1 MKDKK
6 TLYLYGMRLRGF
18 SPGCQPME
26 GLVGCWDDPREE
38 YQVLRDLLEAD
49 QYHDVLIYDRELSRG
64 ELLYYDLGLV
74 GTIEGKVTHP

>member
-26 GLVGCWDDPREE
+26 GLIERRDDPAER
-38 YQVLRDLLEAD
+38 YHDLL
-49 QYHDVLIYDRELSRG
+49 VYDHELSRG
-64 ELLYYDLGLV
+64 EELYYDLDYIGNP
-74 GTIEGKVTHP
+74 GTLEVTHP